1 VSHYLI
7 TRLNGDAHLS
17 RPQNFIIFLN
27 LNFNYYYFFFKF
39 LTSQTVHG
47 CDDGRV
53 PIKVIL
59 SSPRLAQ
66 IEGVASVGPLPVRL
80 EGVLDR
86 EEFRPVCCYLQRKQ
100 TKEEKKNNS
109 RTIVVPF
116 ERALVL
122 LLFEFQRMLF
132 FFVNFPIA

>member
-1 VSHYLI
+1 M
-7 TRLNGDAHLS
+7 
-17 RPQNFIIFLN
+17 
-27 LNFNYYYFFFKF
+27 
-39 LTSQTVHG
+39 
-47 CDDGRV
+47 

-80 EGVLDR
+80 DDVLDR
-86 EEFRPVCCYLQRKQ
+86 EEFRLVCCYLQRKQ
-100 TKEEKKNNS
+100 QNNS

-122 LLFEFQRMLF
+122 ILFEFQRMLF
-132 FFVNFPIA
+132 FFDKFPVA

>member
-1 VSHYLI
+1 MTHISTFSPVHKIL
-7 TRLNGDAHLS
+7 LFFFKFKL
-17 RPQNFIIFLN
+17 L
-27 LNFNYYYFFFKF
+27 LLFFFKF

-80 EGVLDR
+80 DDVLDR
-86 EEFRPVCCYLQRKQ
+86 EEFRLVCCYLQRKHTKQ
-100 TKEEKKNNS
+100 TKK
-109 RTIVVPF
+109 RTIH
-116 ERALVL
+116 EL
-122 LLFEFQRMLF
+122 LSCRFSVTWCYYYLNSNECCFSLSTFQ
-132 FFVNFPIA
+132 